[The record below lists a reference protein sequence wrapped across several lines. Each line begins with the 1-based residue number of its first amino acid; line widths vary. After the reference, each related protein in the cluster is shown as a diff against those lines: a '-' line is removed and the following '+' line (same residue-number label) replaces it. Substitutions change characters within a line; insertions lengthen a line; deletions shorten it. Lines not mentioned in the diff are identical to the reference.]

1 MKLACYNLVLFLNF
15 LNKLTLTP
23 LQMSRSVHLV
33 FLLLVLSASALDA
46 LKPGK
51 LLLIGTSFW
60 RINLL
65 LSFVATSAQVIIPKV
80 VLVESTDAP
89 CARLAL

>member
-1 MKLACYNLVLFLNF
+1 MACYNLVLFLNV
-15 LNKLTLTP
+15 LNKLILTP
-23 LQMSRSVHLV
+23 LQMSRSVHPV

-60 RINLL
+60 RISLL
-65 LSFVATSAQVIIPKV
+65 LSFVATSAQVIISKV